1 MRDRGQRDKKG
12 NKEKKREQN
21 RTEEK
26 TEIEERRKRYN
37 RYREQTLLIHIG
49 DKRGVWRGNM
59 RGKKNTMY
67 VLLMIA
73 LKQREK
79 IFRGNN
85 DDERTS

>member
-12 NKEKKREQN
+12 NKEKKENRTEQN

-59 RGKKNTMY
+59 RGKKHHVCPAYDSIET
-67 VLLMIA
+67 
-73 LKQREK
+73 
-79 IFRGNN
+79 
-85 DDERTS
+85 ERKNIQGE